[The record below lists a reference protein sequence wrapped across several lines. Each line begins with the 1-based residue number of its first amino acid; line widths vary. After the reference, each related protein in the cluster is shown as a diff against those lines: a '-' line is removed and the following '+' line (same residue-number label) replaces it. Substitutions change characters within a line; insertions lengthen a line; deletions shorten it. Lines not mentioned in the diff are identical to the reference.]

1 MSVRIAILVE
11 GGTEK
16 AFFPIL
22 REFLATRLA
31 GRMPNL
37 DPLPCDG
44 RIPKGNELSRRV
56 KNLLR
61 GSSAADA
68 VIALTDVYT
77 GSDDFQDASDAKA
90 KMLDWV
96 GEEPR
101 FHPHVAL
108 HDFEAWLLPFWPT
121 IQELSGSNHKAPAI
135 NPETVNHMNPP
146 ARILAEVF
154 RTGTRGKRY
163 VKPRDA
169 LRILRNKDLTV
180 AAQVCPELKSFLDTI
195 LTLAGGSSL

>member
-1 MSVRIAILVE
+1 MSFRIAILVE

-16 AFFPIL
+16 AFFPVL
-22 REFLATRLA
+22 REFLTTRLA

-37 DPLPCDG
+37 DPMPCDG
-44 RIPKGNELSRRV
+44 RIPKGNELCRRV
-56 KNLLR
+56 RHLLR
-61 GSSAADA
+61 GRSAADA

-77 GSDDFQDASDAKA
+77 GSDDFQDADDAKA
-90 KMLDWV
+90 KMLAWV

-108 HDFEAWLLPFWPT
+108 HDFEAWLLPFWPA
-121 IQELSGSNHKAPAI
+121 IQELSGSNRVAPAI

-146 ARILAEVF
+146 ARVLAEVF
-154 RTGTRGKRY
+154 RTGSRAKRY

-169 LRILRNKDLTV
+169 LRVLRNKDLTV
-180 AAQVCPELKSFLDTI
+180 AAQACAELRLFLNRI
-195 LTLAGGSSL
+195 LTLAGGSPL